1 MNGAARKTSGKW
13 SDESIP
19 LLRRLNIPGTD
30 MTFKR
35 TIDGATT
42 VLAPSGRLDHETCA
56 AFEAALTAETRAGG
70 VAILDMSDVPYVS
83 SVGLRAI
90 MMGAKES
97 KAAGGKLAVVGLQP
111 VVKEIFEISRFHF
124 VVPIFASLEDAV
136 ATLSR

>member
-1 MNGAARKTSGKW
+1 MAFSKTKNGSA
-13 SDESIP
+13 I
-19 LLRRLNIPGTD
+19 
-30 MTFKR
+30 
-35 TIDGATT
+35 

-56 AFEAALTAETRAGG
+56 AFEAALVEEMRLGG

-97 KAAGGKLAVVGLQP
+97 KAAGGKLAVIALQP

-124 VVPIFASLEDAV
+124 IVPIFTTLEDAT
-136 ATLSR
+136 ARLST